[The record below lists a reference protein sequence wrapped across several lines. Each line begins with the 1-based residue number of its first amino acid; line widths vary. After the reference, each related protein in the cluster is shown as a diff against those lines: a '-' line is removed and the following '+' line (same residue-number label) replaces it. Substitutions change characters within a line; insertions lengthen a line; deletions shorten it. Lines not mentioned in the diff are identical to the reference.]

1 MIWLHKGRIKTKVK
15 LCYIYKESYI
25 VYIETKDIYLD
36 ITKHVEIW
44 FDTSD
49 YESDKLLPKRKN
61 KKVIGLKKD

>member
-1 MIWLHKGRIKTKVK
+1 M
-15 LCYIYKESYI
+15 